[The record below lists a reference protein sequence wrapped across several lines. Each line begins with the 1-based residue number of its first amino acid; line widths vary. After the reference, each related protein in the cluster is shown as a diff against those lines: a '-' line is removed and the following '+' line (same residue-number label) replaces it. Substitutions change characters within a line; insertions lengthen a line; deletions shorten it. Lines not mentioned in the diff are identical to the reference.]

1 MTKILDLLHESYLVM
16 EREISLLKQVEK
28 LQKNHEDSKFAEVS
42 STIQSKLTQKNQ
54 KIEIWLRPDYQA
66 MQHLKRNYIIKFI
79 YDVISHEI
87 KWICI
92 DEPDT

>member
-1 MTKILDLLHESYLVM
+1 MLLTKILDLLHESYLVM

-54 KIEIWLRPDYQA
+54 KIDL
-66 MQHLKRNYIIKFI
+66 LKARVSTLEDNNNTLKK
-79 YDVISHEI
+79 VS
-87 KWICI
+87 
-92 DEPDT
+92 